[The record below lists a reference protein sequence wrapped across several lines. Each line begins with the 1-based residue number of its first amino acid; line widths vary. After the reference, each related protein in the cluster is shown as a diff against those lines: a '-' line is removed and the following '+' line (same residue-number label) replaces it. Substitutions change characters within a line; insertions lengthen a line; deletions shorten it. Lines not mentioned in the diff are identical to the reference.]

1 MERTIQSYHRV
12 VVQLLLLLRSEG
24 RPLDPA
30 RWTLEDAARI
40 KAFRGHDTWSLWII
54 SDFARFAGSAIFEEA
69 GIPPPLPRR
78 NVRWLSREEARAVLE
93 AVQED
98 PFLAFLAMLGLGQG
112 MRRVEWRRLRVED
125 VDIAQGRL
133 LIRGKGRGTP
143 KLAYSPLHPS
153 FASVFARYLAH
164 REAVV
169 EEGRLLY
176 PECPVPPE
184 ALVMVSKRAHGLR
197 PCSDTALDAA
207 VHAIEVRVT
216 ARGRPLHLSSH
227 MLRRSGA
234 TMLEESLL
242 ESPSASRDGVYRT
255 VQEFLRHENLA
266 TTMKY
271 LESNPQRQRKAL
283 DLYGEALPWAEPRT

>member
-1 MERTIQSYHRV
+1 MAPGTVTRESHLGNWQS
-12 VVQLLLLLRSEG
+12 VQRL
-24 RPLDPA
+24 
-30 RWTLEDAARI
+30 AAR
-40 KAFRGHDTWSLWII
+40 AHGGQHEA
-54 SDFARFAGSAIFEEA
+54 ARQEVQAPAA
-69 GIPPPLPRR
+69 PLQSQP
-78 NVRWLSREEARAVLE
+78 
-93 AVQED
+93 
-98 PFLAFLAMLGLGQG
+98 
-112 MRRVEWRRLRVED
+112 
-125 VDIAQGRL
+125 
-133 LIRGKGRGTP
+133 
-143 KLAYSPLHPS
+143 
-153 FASVFARYLAH
+153 VFARYLAH

-207 VHAIEVRVT
+207 VHAIEVRVA

-266 TTMKY
+266 TTMRY